1 MGNRNRKNYKKYVI
15 IILEI
20 EKYEE
25 LLDEDKRKT
34 LEAVFSNKKGDL
46 RLRVSVGSLM
56 ELKDVLE
63 KDSDSNIEKVGR
75 EVEIYCQ
82 RKMNLKMLLWQRV
95 YLYKKLEEQ

>member
-1 MGNRNRKNYKKYVI
+1 MKIKGKHQKQYFQI
-15 IILEI
+15 
-20 EKYEE
+20 
-25 LLDEDKRKT
+25 
-34 LEAVFSNKKGDL
+34 KKGDL

-95 YLYKKLEEQ
+95 YLYKKLEEQQTVLI

>member
-1 MGNRNRKNYKKYVI
+1 
-15 IILEI
+15 
-20 EKYEE
+20 
-25 LLDEDKRKT
+25 
-34 LEAVFSNKKGDL
+34 
-46 RLRVSVGSLM
+46 M